1 MAAVRTYLSVI
12 DDQPEARTALRFAAR
27 RAAKTGGAVMILA
40 LVPAAEFVQWSGV
53 QAAMEEE
60 ERLRVE
66 AMVTA
71 AAGSLLEETGLK
83 PEILVRQ
90 GDPVTVVRALL
101 NERPE
106 VAALV
111 LGVAASD
118 GPGPLVAHFAGAEA
132 GQMPCP
138 IMIIPG
144 GLSDE
149 ALDRLS

>member
-27 RAAKTGGAVMILA
+27 RAAKTAGAVLILA
-40 LVPAAEFVQWSGV
+40 LVPAPEFVQWSGV

-66 AMVTA
+66 AMVTQ
-71 AAGSLLEETGLK
+71 AAGSLFEETGLK

-90 GDPVTVVRALL
+90 GDPATVVRALL
-101 NERPE
+101 DERPE

-111 LGVAASD
+111 LGAKAAA
-118 GPGPLVAHFAGAEA
+118 GPGPLVAHFAGAGA
-132 GQMPCP
+132 GEMPCP
-138 IMIIPG
+138 VMIIPG